1 MHLRRI
7 STGILTI
14 AAVTGCASTPPAVEG
29 PAGASNDRAAAIA
42 AAGTPT
48 RWQTML
54 QATQQRTAMA
64 APTAQQKTT
73 GSVYLSEAGA
83 NRTRVRMTVSTDV
96 RNASQMLWAIAP
108 GRCGSGSMP
117 IAGVQSFPVIEIGNN
132 GRGELDMEIPIT
144 LPATGTYHVNVYNGG
159 VQLNNVVSCGNL
171 TVGR

>member
-14 AAVTGCASTPPAVEG
+14 AAVAGCASAPPAVEAPG
-29 PAGASNDRAAAIA
+29 TSSNDRAAAMS

-73 GSVYLSEAGA
+73 GSVFLSEAGA

-96 RNASQMLWAIAP
+96 RNASQMLWAIVP
-108 GRCGSGSMP
+108 GRCGAGSMP
-117 IAGVQSFPVIEIGNN
+117 IAGVQTFPVIEIGNN

-144 LPATGTYHVNVYNGG
+144 LPTTGTYHVNVYNGG
-159 VQLNNVVSCGNL
+159 IQLNNVVSCGNL

>member
-14 AAVTGCASTPPAVEG
+14 AAIAGCASTPPAVEA
-29 PAGASNDRAAAIA
+29 PAASSNDRAAAMA

-64 APTAQQKTT
+64 APTSQQKTT
-73 GSVYLSEAGA
+73 GSVFLSEAGA
-83 NRTRVRMTVSTDV
+83 NRTRVRMVVSTDV
-96 RNASQMLWAIAP
+96 HNASQMLWAIVS
-108 GRCGSGSMP
+108 GRCGSGAMP
-117 IAGVQSFPVIEIGNN
+117 IAGLQTFPVVEIGNN
-132 GRGELDMEIPIT
+132 GRGELDIEIPLT
-144 LPATGTYHVNVYNGG
+144 LPSTGTFHVNVYNGG
-159 VQLNNVVSCGNL
+159 AQLNNVVSCGNL

>member
-14 AAVTGCASTPPAVEG
+14 AAIAGCASTPPAVDS
-29 PAGASNDRAAAIA
+29 PAASSNDRAAAIS

-73 GSVYLSEAGA
+73 GSVFLSEAGA

-96 RNASQMLWAIAP
+96 RNASQMLWAIVP

-117 IAGVQSFPVIEIGNN
+117 IAGVQTFPVIEIGNN

-144 LPATGTYHVNVYNGG
+144 LPTTGTYHVNVYNGG
-159 VQLNNVVSCGNL
+159 SQLNNVVSCGNL